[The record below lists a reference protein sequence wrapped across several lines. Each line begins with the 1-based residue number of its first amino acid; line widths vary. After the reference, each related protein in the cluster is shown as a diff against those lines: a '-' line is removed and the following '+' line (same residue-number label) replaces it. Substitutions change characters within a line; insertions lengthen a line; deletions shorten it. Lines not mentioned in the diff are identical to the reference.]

1 MTWPH
6 RGPDTGNCRWQSL
19 TVRTELSWA
28 MHGASP
34 WTNCAPVHDLVD
46 FCFPLRL
53 WMVRTLWWRS
63 AEPVRPRQL
72 PLWRKVITKQWILL
86 KISVEKTFIH
96 KVICL
101 RSLRIWEDPHLHHS
115 ILWPF
120 VCLWQLGALYNLSVR
135 LKSFKA
141 SNWLFEKIY
150 YNTNASS
157 NWMLLNEKQS
167 ITKWKKL
174 SWEFVLIEIFITVH
188 KKKHANY
195 FSLCFSLTQPWFM

>member
-1 MTWPH
+1 
-6 RGPDTGNCRWQSL
+6 
-19 TVRTELSWA
+19 

-34 WTNCAPVHDLVD
+34 WADCAPVHDLVD

-101 RSLRIWEDPHLHHS
+101 RSLHIWENPHLHHS

-120 VCLWQLGALYNLSVR
+120 VCLWQLCIICQWDWSPSR
-135 LKSFKA
+135 LQIDYLRKHIITLMHQATECYWMKNNQLPS
-141 SNWLFEKIY
+141 ER
-150 YNTNASS
+150 SS
-157 NWMLLNEKQS
+157 HES
-167 ITKWKKL
+167 
-174 SWEFVLIEIFITVH
+174 S
-188 KKKHANY
+188 
-195 FSLCFSLTQPWFM
+195 S